1 MADSR
6 SSRSRI
12 VVETEKR
19 HQRRSPQIYARPQ
32 NAEIWVAISVIIA
45 GALAT
50 FLALYITS
58 RPFDP
63 ATASLAPQQTVPAG
77 AVVTPSAKP
86 SPSPSPTP
94 QIKPSPVATPSAAGG
109 EISNPPVD
117 DTSIQA
123 HIDAAL
129 AADPLVSKLD
139 VSTLVENGKVTV
151 VGSVSSP
158 EIKQRV
164 ERIIR
169 SIKGVATVENQLVV
183 NEATP

>member
-1 MADSR
+1 
-6 SSRSRI
+6 
-12 VVETEKR
+12 
-19 HQRRSPQIYARPQ
+19 
-32 NAEIWVAISVIIA
+32 VAISVIMA
-45 GALAT
+45 AALAT
-50 FLALYITS
+50 FLALYMTS

-77 AVVTPSAKP
+77 ALVTPSAKP

-94 QIKPSPVATPSAAGG
+94 QTKPSPTPSPSAASG
-109 EISNPPVD
+109 EISNAPVD
-117 DTSIQA
+117 DASIQS
-123 HIDAAL
+123 HVDAAL
-129 AADPLVSKLD
+129 AADPLLSKLD

-158 EIKQRV
+158 EIKERV

-169 SIKGVATVENQLVV
+169 SIKGVTTVQNQLVV